1 MSRKQVLIVERLSV
15 IDRGRETPFL
25 LIWVLRSRSLLL
37 PSCARLC
44 PHARHDGFLMPRPDS
59 KTQLEA
65 LHQRQI
71 ELGRKIKEAEAE
83 ARRKEREKDERRKL
97 LAGALA
103 LAEIAVH
110 PDSPFAV
117 TLVDLLNH
125 GLTKASDRS
134 LFNLQPLPKESDG
147 EKLPPDE
154 PVAVAPVPKSR
165 EPTETEAEHFEHLLG
180 RLNSLSPS

>member
-1 MSRKQVLIVERLSV
+1 
-15 IDRGRETPFL
+15 
-25 LIWVLRSRSLLL
+25 
-37 PSCARLC
+37 
-44 PHARHDGFLMPRPDS
+44 MPRPDS
-59 KTQLEA
+59 KTQLEV
-65 LHQRQI
+65 LHQQQI
-71 ELGRKIKEAEAE
+71 ELGRKIKEAEAA
-83 ARRKEREKDERRKL
+83 ARRKEREKDDRRKL

-103 LAEIAVH
+103 LAEIAVR

-134 LFNLQPLPKESDG
+134 LFNLQPLPKESKPQAAPDGLADG
-147 EKLPPDE
+147 EKLAPDE

-180 RLNSLSPS
+180 RLNALHRPESEAQPDEPEGAHGG

>member
-1 MSRKQVLIVERLSV
+1 
-15 IDRGRETPFL
+15 
-25 LIWVLRSRSLLL
+25 
-37 PSCARLC
+37 
-44 PHARHDGFLMPRPDS
+44 MPRPDS

-103 LAEIAVH
+103 LAEIALR

-125 GLTKASDRS
+125 GLTKVSDRS
-134 LFNLQPLPKESDG
+134 LFNLQPLSKESKPQAAPDGLADG

-154 PVAVAPVPKSR
+154 PVAVAPVPQSR
-165 EPTETEAEHFEHLLG
+165 EPPETETEHFEHLLG
-180 RLNSLSPS
+180 RLNLLSSS

>member
-1 MSRKQVLIVERLSV
+1 
-15 IDRGRETPFL
+15 
-25 LIWVLRSRSLLL
+25 
-37 PSCARLC
+37 
-44 PHARHDGFLMPRPDS
+44 MPRPDS

-103 LAEIAVH
+103 LAEIALR

-134 LFNLQPLPKESDG
+134 LFNLPPLSSKPQPAPDGPADG

-154 PVAVAPVPKSR
+154 PVAVAPVPQSR
-165 EPTETEAEHFEHLLG
+165 EPPETETEHFEHLLG
-180 RLNSLSPS
+180 RLNLLSSS

>member
-1 MSRKQVLIVERLSV
+1 
-15 IDRGRETPFL
+15 
-25 LIWVLRSRSLLL
+25 
-37 PSCARLC
+37 
-44 PHARHDGFLMPRPDS
+44 MPRPDS

-65 LHQRQI
+65 LRQQQT

-97 LAGALA
+97 LAGAAA

-117 TLVDLLNH
+117 TFVNLLNH
-125 GLTKASDRS
+125 GLTKAPDRS
-134 LFNLQPLPKESDG
+134 LFNLQPLPKESKPQAAPNGLADGEKKLPPDEPVAVAPVPQAAPNGLADG

-165 EPTETEAEHFEHLLG
+165 ELAETEAEHFERLLG
-180 RLNSLSPS
+180 RLDKLAGA

>member
-1 MSRKQVLIVERLSV
+1 
-15 IDRGRETPFL
+15 
-25 LIWVLRSRSLLL
+25 
-37 PSCARLC
+37 
-44 PHARHDGFLMPRPDS
+44 MPRADT

-65 LHQRQI
+65 LHQQQI

-83 ARRKEREKDERRKL
+83 ARRKGREKDERRKL

-103 LAEIAVH
+103 LAEIAVR

-134 LFNLQPLPKESDG
+134 LFNLQPLPKESKPQAAPDGLEDG

-154 PVAVAPVPKSR
+154 PVAVAPVPKSG
-165 EPTETEAEHFEHLLG
+165 EPPETEAEHFEHLLA
-180 RLNSLSPS
+180 RLNSLSSS

>member
-1 MSRKQVLIVERLSV
+1 
-15 IDRGRETPFL
+15 
-25 LIWVLRSRSLLL
+25 
-37 PSCARLC
+37 
-44 PHARHDGFLMPRPDS
+44 MPRPDS

-65 LHQRQI
+65 LQQQQI
-71 ELGRKIKEAEAE
+71 NLGRKIKEAEAE

-103 LAEIAVH
+103 LAEIAVS

-134 LFNLQPLPKESDG
+134 LFNLQPLPKEAKPQAAPDG
-147 EKLPPDE
+147 LADGGKLPPDE
-154 PVAVAPVPKSR
+154 PVAVTPVPKSH
-165 EPTETEAEHFEHLLG
+165 ELPETETEHFEHLLG
-180 RLNSLSPS
+180 RLNSLSSS